1 MNLLRSFSWE
11 RTSKFSISKGND
23 IIIVPFNPS
32 FHSLQSKKAKAEMSI
47 IFCNILPRRSLN
59 MPGMSGHELLT
70 HIKSSVLNRDIRVVI
85 LSGLSGTSDRIKC
98 LEAGADDFVTKPF
111 NPKELELRILKHI
124 RQFSEA

>member
-1 MNLLRSFSWE
+1 MIIDDSEMMRGFLAHYFKK
-11 RTSKFSISKGND
+11 KFNVSTFTTGIDALEEIDRGMVPD
-23 IIIVPFNPS
+23 II
-32 FHSLQSKKAKAEMSI
+32 L
-47 IFCNILPRRSLN
+47 LDLN

-111 NPKELELRILKHI
+111 HPKELELRILKHI
-124 RQFSEA
+124 RQFSEAQ